1 MFVQESSAA
10 ASANIHTLKDLNNK
24 YKKVY
29 ITVILSLFCATWKM
43 KKVCI
48 MYKQKNSTLV

>member
-10 ASANIHTLKDLNNK
+10 ASANIHTLKDLNK

-29 ITVILSLFCATWKM
+29 ITVSLFCATWKM